1 MDYII
6 KVEDTNSNYSDCY
19 DIAEA
24 YALREVRG
32 ILEALKVGTLTSFEI
47 KGGDILNIVKE
58 LSEEDGATV
67 LEAAGYVNAGGATD
81 KDCPA
86 GVLEDVDYIL
96 KDEDGENVDLV
107 SFTRE
112 YNRAEYEAEEHR
124 ASEAGDV
131 MNIEPVKK
139 YWHRVE

>member
-6 KVEDTNSNYSDCY
+6 KIEDANSNYNDCY
-19 DIAEA
+19 DITETDV
-24 YALREVRG
+24 LHEVCG
-32 ILEALKVGTLTSFEI
+32 VLEALKAGTLTSFEI
-47 KGGDILNIVKE
+47 KGGDVLNIVKE

-96 KDEDGENVDLV
+96 KDEDGENIDFI

-112 YNRAEYEAEEHR
+112 YNRAEYEAEER
-124 ASEAGDV
+124 RVSEAGDV
-131 MNIEPVKK
+131 MNIEPIKK